1 MEGLPGQLV
10 DDIKVFS
17 SRGDLLEFLKKQPQ
31 IEIVKNDEGFG
42 QMTVVRLCSE
52 DAKRCGGVDRW
63 LLVNGEFI
71 HSIIISRDS
80 SSDSSSNKDDF
91 FKMICLCDP
100 DTIRK
105 LEKLCMNP
113 RLEISYLADFFKAGQ
128 FLESL
133 DKEAEEE
140 AAAAEA
146 EAAEA
151 ESETNSGGDIISM
164 FKGISPSLETF
175 VLHIIW
181 KALLSASLCK
191 RLEDRHST
199 IKSALKTALD
209 GVRRGCALSRGIVVY
224 ILMKHRDFAFD
235 YQLNYQFVK
244 QISELLIKYHLS
256 CIRTPNKYTLFVEG
270 IRMLPTDEPS
280 GIKLIEMAAKCKLEV
295 AECWMGDYF
304 ERKEDYAKMQ
314 MWYSEELAARA
325 EKYYLPAKMGQ
336 LRAAERL
343 R

>member
-10 DDIKVFS
+10 DDIQVFS
-17 SRGDLLEFLKKQPQ
+17 SSKDLLKFLRKQPQ
-31 IEIVKNDEGFG
+31 IEIVKNYEGFG

-52 DAKRCGGVDRW
+52 DADKCGGVDRW

-71 HSIIISRDS
+71 HLIIISIDS
-80 SSDSSSNKDDF
+80 SSDSLSNKDDF

-113 RLEISYLADFFKAGQ
+113 RLEISYLADFFNAGQ

-133 DKEAEEE
+133 DKEA
-140 AAAAEA
+140 AAA
-146 EAAEA
+146 A

-164 FKGISPSLETF
+164 FKGISLSLKTF
-175 VLHIIW
+175 VSHIIW
-181 KALLSASLCK
+181 RALLSESLCT

-209 GVRRGCALSRGIVVY
+209 GVCRGCDLSRGIVLY
-224 ILMKHRDFAFD
+224 ILTKYRDFTFD
-235 YQLNYQFVK
+235 YQPDCQFVK

-343 R
+343 M